1 MPLQVPAYSDKLT
14 SLIVRLGKSGLKISK
29 IILGCMSYGSHG
41 WNEWVI
47 DDQEEVTRHIK
58 VAYVLQ
64 ISGCLALAKINAFTA
79 MTLAFKPLILPM

>member
-1 MPLQVPAYSDKLT
+1 MQYGEDYSPYWFDKLT
-14 SLIVRLGKSGLKISK
+14 PSTVRLGKSGLKISK

-58 VAYVLQ
+58 VACVH
-64 ISGCLALAKINAFTA
+64 
-79 MTLAFKPLILPM
+79 TLYHLFPLSDAAACT